1 MKAIR
6 LPAGTL
12 YVRFDELP
20 HLLAGALHPESSQ
33 DEDNLDAALAEIG
46 YEGGDLRRAV
56 ESGALVVKNPLTML
70 PLSFTLGQAL
80 NRGVVTVDDL
90 QMFTAGLGLS
100 VAVGGDRAKPW
111 EKLFPLYEPREGLYM
126 LAQAAQE
133 IADSDGWG
141 DESWE
146 ALEQRM
152 LEAVRDGK
160 LPRRCRRTGMEVLPD
175 SNEFLVLVTI
185 DDVNAWLATERV
197 AYRWKRHPAT
207 AQSAAEPAPVV
218 PDSASN
224 ARPIDPLPVA
234 TGNIALAFNGLRRW
248 DEKAWKDNLGSP
260 PKWLDAC
267 IAIRGQRGIREHHW
281 NPVLIGAALVRQGHA
296 KPNNIRARFQTKAQ
310 LEDWEEAWKTY
321 EADNFDTQ

>member
-33 DEDNLDAALAEIG
+33 DDDNLDAALAEIG

-90 QMFTAGLGLS
+90 QTFTAGLGLS

-197 AYRWKRHPAT
+197 AYRWKRHPAR

-218 PDSASN
+218 PDSASDAPVVTESTEQRR
-224 ARPIDPLPVA
+224 AR
-234 TGNIALAFNGLRRW
+234 
-248 DEKAWKDNLGSP
+248 
-260 PKWLDAC
+260 WLDWYGKGE
-267 IAIRGQRGIREHHW
+267 RGALQRVFERELLR
-281 NPVLIGAALVRQGHA
+281 NPKADRSYIGKQIKKAEKEKQQSRPSGNMVSQLVQSGKRQ
-296 KPNNIRARFQTKAQ
+296 R
-310 LEDWEEAWKTY
+310 
-321 EADNFDTQ
+321 